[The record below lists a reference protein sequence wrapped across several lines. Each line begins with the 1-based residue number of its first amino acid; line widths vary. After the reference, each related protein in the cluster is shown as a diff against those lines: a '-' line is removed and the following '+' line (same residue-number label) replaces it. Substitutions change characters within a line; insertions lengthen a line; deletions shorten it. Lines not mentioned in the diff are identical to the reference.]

1 MNRLKE
7 LRLNKEENGKVG
19 VTQQEIADK
28 IGVTKRTYIY
38 WEKNERQIKPEKA
51 QLLADYFKVDMGYL
65 LGYTDEPNKPM
76 SDLVQQNPE
85 HFPSD
90 EDDFQEITP
99 QGLVEASLENNNRYF
114 YIENIIDFVKDKK
127 TTNKEL
133 CLLSELVNTFKNKKS

>member
-85 HFPSD
+85 HFS
-90 EDDFQEITP
+90 EDKDGLLELTP
-99 QGLVEASLENNNRYF
+99 QGLVDASSENNKRYF
-114 YIENIIDFVKDKK
+114 YIENIIHFVKDKK
-127 TTNKEL
+127 TTNSKL
-133 CLLSELVNTFKNKKS
+133 KLLSDLVDNFKKS